1 MTTGILYGIGV
12 GPGDPTLMTIKAV
25 ETIRACPV
33 IAAPRTRNGNM
44 VALDIAKQ
52 TVDLADKTVVPLD
65 FAMSH
70 DQAVRVSSHHKAA
83 GIVREH
89 LDAGRSVALL
99 NLGDISIYASFR
111 YIADLLQPEG
121 YRIEMV
127 PGVPSF
133 CAAASRLGET
143 LTDMDT
149 PLRIMPDADNNVD
162 SQINLPGTTVWMKSG
177 KRLATLLEKLSS
189 HGVLTKSVIVQNC
202 GMANE
207 RIFRQPRVDEI
218 NNDYF
223 TLVILKT
230 GE

>member
-1 MTTGILYGIGV
+1 MNNGILYGIGV
-12 GPGDPTLMTIKAV
+12 GPGDPSLMTLKAV
-25 ETIRACPV
+25 DTIRACSV
-33 IAAPRTRNGNM
+33 VAAPRTKSGNM

-52 TVDLADKTVVPLD
+52 AVDLGDKTIVPLD

-70 DQAVRVSSHHKAA
+70 NEAIRTSSHRKAA
-83 GIVREH
+83 GVVREY
-89 LDAGRSVALL
+89 LDAGQSVALL

-111 YIADLLQPEG
+111 YLADLLQPEG
-121 YRIEMV
+121 YEIAMV

-133 CAAASRLGET
+133 CAAASRLGTT

-149 PLRIMPDADNNVD
+149 PLRIMPDADNNVQ
-162 SQINLPGTTVWMKSG
+162 SQIGLPGTTVWMKSG
-177 KRLATLLEKLSS
+177 KRLAMLLEKLSV
-189 HGVLTKSVIVQNC
+189 HGVLAKSVIVQNC

-207 RIFRQPRVDEI
+207 RIFHQPRAEEI